1 MKKTFP
7 FKVPGKDDARVIEAI
22 KNDVRKYAKRERRKQ
37 LPEGF
42 DLWDFNCRVGPDEAS
57 AAPSTVKDVITAI
70 DALAQI
76 GSEKVYVEVLA
87 FAAKRDP
94 RPGTAPVAAATAE
107 PEAPED
113 SESKG

>member
-1 MKKTFP
+1 MKKSFP

-22 KNDVRKYAKRERRKQ
+22 KNDVRKYAKRERRKK

-57 AAPSTVKDVITAI
+57 AVPSTVKDVTTAI
-70 DALAQI
+70 DALGQI
-76 GSEKVYVEVLA
+76 GSEKVYVEILA

-94 RPGTAPVAAATAE
+94 RPGAAPAAESETDPAEDAPTA
-107 PEAPED
+107 
-113 SESKG
+113 

>member
-42 DLWDFNCRVGPDEAS
+42 DLWDFNCRVGIDEAT
-57 AAPSTVKDVITAI
+57 AVPSTVNDIITAI
-70 DALAQI
+70 DALAKI
-76 GSEKVYVEVLA
+76 GSEKVYVEILA
-87 FAAKRDP
+87 FAAKREP
-94 RPGTAPVAAATAE
+94 RPGTAPQDPVTAE
-107 PEAPED
+107 PEVPTDPEAA
-113 SESKG
+113 S